1 MTFHKYTKIKTLG
14 DPENEGILTIPGK
27 VVTQEKVDGA
37 NFAFFVE
44 DSVLHFCSHN
54 QNLTDSEQIEKTGI
68 PKNWKAIEPVL
79 NIWKET
85 LEKFNEDLYYYCES
99 CQKHTISYD
108 DIPGCIGFD
117 ILNLYDGEFLDWK
130 LAEIEFKC
138 LGLPFIHIYE
148 EKESTEITVDYLKS
162 LYQTSAYRDGTAEGV
177 VIKRYDVKSKYG
189 KPLFAK
195 IVDDDFKE
203 KNREVFGGGD
213 PIHRKTN
220 ETEMAEIY
228 ATSGRIEKIIHKLHD
243 QGFEIRMEL
252 MKYLFKV
259 VVKDILEEEIVEIYE
274 NYKSV
279 DFKALE
285 SLVSKKCVKVLKD
298 VMMKGSD

>member
-27 VVTQEKVDGA
+27 VVIQEKVDGA

-44 DSVLHFCSHN
+44 DGFLYFCSHN

-85 LEKFNEDLYYYCES
+85 PEKFNEDLYYYCES
-99 CQKHTISYD
+99 CQKHTILYD

-117 ILNLYDGEFLDWK
+117 ILNLYDCELLDWK
-130 LAEIEFKC
+130 LAEVEFKC
-138 LGLPFIHIYE
+138 LGLPFVHVYDEVDIE
-148 EKESTEITVDYLKS
+148 TITTGFLKS
-162 LYQTSAYRDGTAEGV
+162 LYQTSAYRDGSAEGV
-177 VIKRYDVKSKYG
+177 VIKRYNIKSKYD

-203 KNREVFGGGD
+203 KNRAVFGGGE
-213 PIHRKTN
+213 PTPKKTN
-220 ETEMAEIY
+220 EIEIANVY
-228 ATSGRIEKIIHKLHD
+228 ATSGRIEKIIHKLAD
-243 QGFEIRMEL
+243 DGYKIEMPL
-252 MKYLFKV
+252 MKVLFKAV
-259 VVKDILEEEIVEIYE
+259 VRDFLEEEIVEIYE
-274 NYKSV
+274 NYKGV

-285 SLVSKKCVKVLKD
+285 SLVSKKCVKVLKE
-298 VMMKGSD
+298 VMMNGVK